1 MPGHSS
7 KASMVH
13 AQLSAEGRERVRGGE
28 TTSSKNRNCRSDRA
42 QQAPAVVARPSS
54 PCRGRVIST
63 ALLGPS
69 TASRFSTQGHGCRR
83 ALDPMARIFDSH
95 SSRDNEVAAEIKRWL
110 EARGFDQ
117 VFLDIDKHAG
127 IPVGS
132 QWEREL
138 YRKISSSQAVI
149 LVVTSNWHDSKWCF
163 VEFAQARALGKAIFP
178 VIVAPGGERLVAPD
192 IQQLDLRLDR
202 EGGLEH
208 LAKELWT
215 LAVNAQGGF
224 EWDPARPP
232 YPGLLAFEKE
242 DAAVF
247 LGRDD
252 DVRRLI
258 ERLNAERVNGGARMV
273 AFLGA
278 SGSGKSSVIRAGVLP
293 RLERDKRNWIVLPP
307 FRPRRDPATEVARG
321 ARYALD
327 APQNWTAWRDKF
339 ASPDAERELE
349 VFAEMLRQRAEAR
362 EAHVLVTVD
371 QGEELFSIAEPQRAA
386 RFFELQRRLSSEHV
400 PFVLLFALR
409 SHYLGGMEQEAEG
422 LPFQEHSLGP
432 FPPARVREII
442 EGPAGVAGFQ
452 VEEGLVVHAL
462 ADMAVGG
469 ALPLLAFTLGELY
482 DPYAG
487 SASR

>member
-1 MPGHSS
+1 
-7 KASMVH
+7 
-13 AQLSAEGRERVRGGE
+13 
-28 TTSSKNRNCRSDRA
+28 
-42 QQAPAVVARPSS
+42 
-54 PCRGRVIST
+54 
-63 ALLGPS
+63 
-69 TASRFSTQGHGCRR
+69 
-83 ALDPMARIFDSH
+83 MARIFVSH

-247 LGRDD
+247 FGRDD

-273 AFLGA
+273 SFLGA

-307 FRPRRDPATEVARG
+307 FRPRRDPATEFARVAS
-321 ARYALD
+321 YALD

-349 VFAEMLRQRAEAR
+349 VFAELLRQRADAR

-371 QGEELFSIAEPQRAA
+371 QGEELFSVAEPQQAA
-386 RFFELQRRLSSEHV
+386 RFFELLRHLSSEHV

-409 SHYLGGMEQEAEG
+409 SDYLGRLQEAAEG
-422 LPFQEHSLGP
+422 LPFQEHSRAG
-432 FPPARVREII
+432 ARD
-442 EGPAGVAGFQ
+442 
-452 VEEGLVVHAL
+452 H
-462 ADMAVGG
+462 
-469 ALPLLAFTLGELY
+469 
-482 DPYAG
+482 
-487 SASR
+487 